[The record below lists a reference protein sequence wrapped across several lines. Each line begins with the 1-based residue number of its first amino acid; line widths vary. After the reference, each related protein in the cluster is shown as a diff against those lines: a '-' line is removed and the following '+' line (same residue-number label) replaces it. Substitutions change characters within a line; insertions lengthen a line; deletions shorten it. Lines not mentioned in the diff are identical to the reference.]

1 MCELQQPAL
10 LTPSPLLLRIPLAA
24 SRTLGKIKPVARV
37 PAPCPWKRSDRRTQY
52 SSNHIAR
59 ISRRNV
65 SLPDVSFRPG
75 ISVSPKRNG
84 GASKSNPSTELSAA
98 VGANTRSCVRRLF
111 SEPTTKVQT
120 LDTTSTVFGYC
131 VGCGTVGSSR
141 YVAASLRS
149 ITNSMGSSVP
159 WSPPSVPSGA
169 RTLVVCRVQGR
180 TTEATLILPNE
191 VSYCY

>member
-10 LTPSPLLLRIPLAA
+10 LTPSRLLLRIPLAA

-65 SLPDVSFRPG
+65 SPADVSFRPG

-84 GASKSNPSTELSAA
+84 GTSKNNPSTELSAG

-111 SEPTTKVQT
+111 SEPTTQT

-180 TTEATLILPNE
+180 TEPKQRRSRT
-191 VSYCY
+191 